1 MMTFTD
7 FVAQSTSVVLFCSP
21 SVARC
26 AQLQAELRAAA
37 QIAEI
42 AKFGLVDAKR
52 HGGIARIFSV
62 TPPAFLIFRDGAVV
76 ERYIGSKVSV
86 DLAKYADSVAKSAKL
101 AAPVSSAAAQSD
113 LVLRL
118 PADERDIRAFDDLL
132 GSSPTV
138 LVAFLTQDCS
148 HCRKLRP
155 QLRIASELLKRER
168 SRGRVAEIE
177 CDSVLGKE
185 ICGQFELTSYPAL
198 ILFSK
203 RAMKHLYVGA
213 RSGEAL
219 AEEVR
224 QNSWRTEL

>member
-1 MMTFTD
+1 MMTFTE
-7 FVAQSTSVVLFCSP
+7 FVATGTSVVLFCSP

-37 QIAEI
+37 QMAAI
-42 AKFGLVDAKR
+42 AKFSLVDAKR

-62 TPPAFLIFRDGAVV
+62 TPPAFLVFRDGAVV
-76 ERYIGSKVSV
+76 ERYLGSKVSV
-86 DLAKYADSVAKSAKL
+86 DLAKYADAIAKSTKL

-118 PADERDIRAFDDLL
+118 SADERDTRAFDDLL
-132 GSSPTV
+132 GVSPTV
-138 LVAFLTQDCS
+138 LVAFLTHDCS
-148 HCRKLRP
+148 HCRRLRP
-155 QLRIASELLKRER
+155 QLKVASELLKREH
-168 SRGRVAEIE
+168 SRGRIAEIE

-185 ICGQFELTSYPAL
+185 ICGQFELTSFPAL